1 MKEEE
6 EKKADS
12 EEEEDIFSNYLLKFN
27 IDIP

>member
-6 EKKADS
+6 EKKAAS
-12 EEEEDIFSNYLLKFN
+12 EEEDIFSNYLLKFN

>member
-12 EEEEDIFSNYLLKFN
+12 EEEDIFSNYLLKFN